1 MDFAEDYKCF
11 TQDEVQLAYWNLTI
25 VTIHQTMIYIKQN
38 TSLVQQSGKF
48 CRLYLWC
55 WQNNLPWWWCWNV
68 IYLMSHDLPL
78 NSKMQSF
85 NWPTH
90 ADELRVKR
98 NSMSL
103 SNNKFTFTIQALIG
117 SNVTYVIDVKQLYQ
131 DFCSFIFPI
140 NDDIWVHI
148 SFSQQS
154 NFLQPWSTQVFYKLS
169 KW

>member
-1 MDFAEDYKCF
+1 MFYPRWSTASILELNNCNHPSNHDLYQAEYFSCPTKWEILSFIFMVLTKRF
-11 TQDEVQLAYWNLTI
+11 T
-25 VTIHQTMIYIKQN
+25 
-38 TSLVQQSGKF
+38 LVMMVK
-48 CRLYLWC
+48 L
-55 WQNNLPWWWCWNV
+55 

-78 NSKMQSF
+78 NSKMQFF

-117 SNVTYVIDVKQLYQ
+117 INVTYVIDVKQLYQ
-131 DFCSFIFPI
+131 EFCSFIFPI

-148 SFSQQS
+148 CFSQQS